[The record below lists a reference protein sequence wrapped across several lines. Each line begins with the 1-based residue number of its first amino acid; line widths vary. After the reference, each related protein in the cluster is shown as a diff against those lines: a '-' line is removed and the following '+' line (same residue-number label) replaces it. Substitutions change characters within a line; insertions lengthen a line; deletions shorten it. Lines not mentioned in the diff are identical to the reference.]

1 MTVRLVRLLL
11 ILTMPLVLTSCLFTP
26 GKFTSTLSINADRS
40 FAFTFVGEIYGTD
53 LEKMGEAFKRMAPT
67 TSKSAGPSGTTS
79 DRADTM
85 DKAMPDEGQTA
96 GVRQAKTDAKNQQIA
111 ETLSKEAGYRKVA
124 YLGDGRFMVDY
135 AIRGTLDHDFV
146 YPFNLDA
153 EAIFPFIALELRIG
167 GTVRVKAPA
176 FAKSDDKNPMA
187 SMGDAAAGKLDGVFT
202 LDTDAEIVSQNNE
215 DGVKIV
221 GGRKTIVWHATPLTK
236 DAPTA
241 VLRFAGGK

>member
-1 MTVRLVRLLL
+1 MATRLIRLLL
-11 ILTMPLVLTSCLFTP
+11 ILTMPLILSSCLFAP

-40 FAFTFVGEIYGTD
+40 FAFSFLGEVISVD
-53 LEKMGEAFKRMAPT
+53 
-67 TSKSAGPSGTTS
+67 PSGDMAKGMAGMMANAGKATTPTPS
-79 DRADTM
+79 PTASAAAKAEADR
-85 DKAMPDEGQTA
+85 
-96 GVRQAKTDAKNQQIA
+96 KNQQIA
-111 ETLSKEAGYRKVA
+111 ETLSKEAGYRKVT

-153 EAIFPFIALELRIG
+153 EAIFPFIALELRQG

-176 FAKSDDKNPMA
+176 FAKGDDKNPMA
-187 SMGDAAAGKLDGVFT
+187 GMGDTAASKLDGVFT

-215 DGVKIV
+215 EGVKTV
-221 GGRKTIVWHATPLTK
+221 GGRKTITWKATPLTK